1 MFRVLLVD
9 DEELALISLQYSFPW
24 KEYGFT
30 DIITATNSE
39 EALRILKERRVDA
52 AFVDI
57 RMPSVNGLE
66 LVKLAHESGLDTI
79 FVIVSGYS
87 DFSYAKT
94 AIGYGVLDYCLK
106 PVSEEE
112 APSLLEKLRSRI
124 LSARYSQDPKYMLR
138 LLSDEDCCRTMLNCI
153 VPENEGKHNLTLLH
167 ISSPELM
174 DILSQIDEFSP
185 AEFLFRGNNDVLLI
199 WGDSPDE
206 SLLEA
211 FLDKYQSSAL
221 LIHDTAQPV
230 PAALQNSLKRIR
242 MEKEISENGRT
253 GVVRFSPISAEMK
266 NCFNSLLSYVEENYS
281 QNLTLQSL
289 AHKFGINYTYLS
301 QQFNKATG
309 KPFSGCRK
317 NG

>member
-1 MFRVLLVD
+1 
-9 DEELALISLQYSFPW
+9 
-24 KEYGFT
+24 
-30 DIITATNSE
+30 
-39 EALRILKERRVDA
+39 
-52 AFVDI
+52 
-57 RMPSVNGLE
+57 
-66 LVKLAHESGLDTI
+66 
-79 FVIVSGYS
+79 
-87 DFSYAKT
+87 
-94 AIGYGVLDYCLK
+94 
-106 PVSEEE
+106 
-112 APSLLEKLRSRI
+112 
-124 LSARYSQDPKYMLR
+124 
-138 LLSDEDCCRTMLNCI
+138 
-153 VPENEGKHNLTLLH
+153 
-167 ISSPELM
+167 M

-185 AEFLFRGNNDVLLI
+185 DEFLFWGNNDVLLI

-301 QQFNKATG
+301 QQCNKATG